1 MSDKNLPLK
10 NLIEVRNLKIVPR
23 ANPRYAIL
31 KGVDFEV
38 KAGES
43 LALLGESGAG
53 KSLALQAVCGLLP
66 PCLAAFGSVKLHGS
80 EVLPLGYSRSDRGKS
95 ILYLSQ
101 QPTTAFDPLTKVG
114 PQLIETIITHFPSLT
129 KEAARKTICETLSS
143 LRIADP
149 NFVLSHYPHELSGG
163 MLQRAMVACALILKP
178 EIVVAD
184 EPTSALDALSVQ
196 EVLQGL
202 NRIRKETAATLIVI
216 THHLSVAQALADRII
231 VMKDG
236 QIVESGL
243 ANIANQPQTPYFRHL
258 VEMREELSS
267 TFKKLQLSTG
277 LIGESG
283 ENNFQN
289 VSNNRLIEVH
299 RLCKAYPAH
308 RRLFSS
314 QTKFHSVLN
323 GVDLQ
328 INRAEIVGLAGA
340 SGVGKTTLA
349 RLLLGLE
356 KAEKGSISIEGENL
370 FSWRKKH
377 RASMSVIFQN
387 YTQSVDPSW
396 TVREIL
402 SEPVELK
409 CQNLSGDE
417 RTYFEEKLK
426 EKSLRDALQ
435 SVGLS
440 SLDAS
445 IQGEIVKLLK
455 KLPKRDSA
463 WLFISH
469 DLKALTALCDRILFL
484 HDGQIV
490 ESIAKQDLFKAKHP
504 IVRQMIEAAQWL

>member
-10 NLIEVRNLKIVPR
+10 NLIEVKNLKIVPR

-31 KGVDFEV
+31 KGIDFEV

-66 PCLAAFGSVKLHGS
+66 PCLAAFGSVKVHSS
-80 EVLPLGYSRSDRGKS
+80 EVLPLGYNRSDRGKS

-129 KEAARKTICETLSS
+129 KEAARKTICETLNT

-149 NFVLSHYPHELSGG
+149 NFVLKHYPHELSGG
-163 MLQRAMVACALILKP
+163 MLQRAMIACALILKP

-202 NRIRKETAATLIVI
+202 NRIRKETAATLIVV
-216 THHLSVAQALADRII
+216 THHLSVAQTLADRII

-243 ANIANQPQTPYFRHL
+243 TNIADCPQTPYFRHL

-267 TFKKLQLSTG
+267 TFNQLQLSTG
-277 LIGESG
+277 PIGETG

-299 RLCKAYPAH
+299 RLYDFFPHK
-308 RRLFSS
+308 
-314 QTKFHSVLN
+314 
-323 GVDLQ
+323 
-328 INRAEIVGLAGA
+328 
-340 SGVGKTTLA
+340 
-349 RLLLGLE
+349 
-356 KAEKGSISIEGENL
+356 
-370 FSWRKKH
+370 
-377 RASMSVIFQN
+377 QN
-387 YTQSVDPSW
+387 FTQ
-396 TVREIL
+396 
-402 SEPVELK
+402 
-409 CQNLSGDE
+409 
-417 RTYFEEKLK
+417 F
-426 EKSLRDALQ
+426 
-435 SVGLS
+435 
-440 SLDAS
+440 
-445 IQGEIVKLLK
+445 
-455 KLPKRDSA
+455 
-463 WLFISH
+463 
-469 DLKALTALCDRILFL
+469 
-484 HDGQIV
+484 
-490 ESIAKQDLFKAKHP
+490 
-504 IVRQMIEAAQWL
+504 